1 MGLDMYLRA
10 KRYVSGYDFSSA
22 EDRETYAKIVEIM
35 GEALAT
41 GESKGAEVSITTGY
55 WRKANQIHGW
65 FVNHVQ
71 NGEDECKEH
80 YVSREKLSLLKQ
92 MCLDVLEDNS
102 KAEDLLPPAEG
113 FFFGHYEYDEYYYDQ
128 LRYTVELIHRVL
140 NNTTDEDSIYY
151 QSSW

>member
-65 FVNHVQ
+65 FVQNVQ
-71 NGEDECKEH
+71 NGEDDCKECF
-80 YVSREKLSLLKQ
+80 VSREALETLKAT
-92 MCLDVLEDNS
+92 CLKVLEDNS
-102 KAEDLLPPAEG
+102 LAEELLPPAEG
-113 FFFGHYEYDEYYYDQ
+113 FFFGQYEYDEYYYEQ
-128 LRYTVELIHRVL
+128 LRYTVELTHRVL
-140 NNTTDEDSIYY
+140 TNTTDEDSIYY